1 MACIFIQN
9 LINPNNEVELV
20 EKFDQFGG
28 FKMINFILI
37 HTKFQVNLFCLILT
51 LKKKSII

>member
-9 LINPNNEVELV
+9 LINPNNEVELI

-28 FKMINFILI
+28 YKMINFILI

>member
-9 LINPNNEVELV
+9 LINCNDEVELV
-20 EKFDQFGG
+20 EKFDQFGDY
-28 FKMINFILI
+28 KMVNFILI

-51 LKKKSII
+51 FINNQ